1 MIVIFLNWQI
11 KVVSITFLKRRPVG
25 LSTTPKLHM
34 LDKYNKFTLA
44 SGVGNSKNVHEI
56 SLYL

>member
-11 KVVSITFLKRRPVG
+11 KVVSITFLKHRPVG
-25 LSTTPKLHM
+25 TTPKLHM